1 MANVTTIEATGNR
14 NLQLLAREL
23 ADASLDHER
32 STWMSMYVDLDP
44 MEFATVPD
52 RAACIASALDE
63 AARTAPDSSWGELLA
78 DLRRAFALGHHDID
92 GARGLLVYS
101 SDPAEATIVKL
112 PCVVDQHVA
121 FDSSVHVR
129 PLVEALPGDRWCVL
143 LVNRRSTRILLGD
156 SGAFEELTRF
166 TDDVEGQHSMGGWSQ
181 ARFERNIEEQA
192 QRHIRETLALVEQL
206 HQGGQWQHLLVAA
219 PDELHAYIQGSM
231 PDQSKRDFVR
241 WISCDV
247 ENAETSEIV
256 ARAKECI
263 TAYERDGMLR
273 ALSILEQNAGQNR
286 RAALGIDAT
295 LRALNEQRVD
305 TVLIAEG
312 FRRPGAICDHGDWL
326 APGSSA
332 CPVHGRRM
340 RPAADVV
347 EAAIESAVRAGSKI
361 VTVLRHEEGD
371 MGLDSR
377 EFQRLT
383 DMGQI
388 AAITRFELDDTAVP
402 DAWE

>member
-1 MANVTTIEATGNR
+1 
-14 NLQLLAREL
+14 
-23 ADASLDHER
+23 
-32 STWMSMYVDLDP
+32 
-44 MEFATVPD
+44 
-52 RAACIASALDE
+52 E
-63 AARTAPDSSWGELLA
+63 AARSAPDDTWGELLA
-78 DLRRAFALGHHDID
+78 DLRQQFRRANYDID

-101 SDPAEATIVKL
+101 SDPSEATIVRL

-121 FDSSVHVR
+121 FDCSVHVR

-143 LVNRRSTRILLGD
+143 LVNRRSARIMLGD
-156 SGAFEELTRF
+156 AGEFELLTSF
-166 TDDVEGQHSMGGWSQ
+166 TDDVEGQHSMGGLAQ
-181 ARFERNIEEQA
+181 ARMERNIEEQA
-192 QRHIRETLALVEQL
+192 QRHVRETLALIEQL
-206 HQGGQWQHLLVAA
+206 HQGGQWQHLLIAA
-219 PDELHAYIQGSM
+219 PDELHGYIEHAL
-231 PDQSKRDFVR
+231 PDPSRRDFVR

-247 ENAETSEIV
+247 EHADTAEIV
-256 ARAKECI
+256 SHARECI

-273 ALSILEQNAGQNR
+273 ALAILEQNAGQNR

-347 EAAIESAVRAGSKI
+347 EAAVEAAVRAGSRI

-371 MGLDSR
+371 LGLDSR